1 MNALKILISPAKTI
15 RDFTYDGETYKPL
28 YLDLSKVIVTEM
40 KKLSFD
46 ELKKLCKTSDRLTM
60 KSLLNYRDFA
70 FDEYGIPAL
79 FAYHGLQYKAIH
91 PLSFDQDDL
100 LYAQA
105 HLRILSAVYG
115 LLAPLDAIYPYRL
128 EMQAP
133 LSIPPYLNLY
143 EFWKEPLKP
152 ELMKE
157 TIIDLAS
164 IEYSKVIHHEELS
177 NYVRIEFY
185 ELRNNQYKA
194 ISTMV
199 KVARG
204 TMVHWLIKNKIKQ
217 KEQIKEFKELGYQ
230 LNTEKSN
237 DQYYMFVR

>member
-1 MNALKILISPAKTI
+1 
-15 RDFTYDGETYKPL
+15 
-28 YLDLSKVIVTEM
+28 
-40 KKLSFD
+40 
-46 ELKKLCKTSDRLTM
+46 
-60 KSLLNYRDFA
+60 
-70 FDEYGIPAL
+70 
-79 FAYHGLQYKAIH
+79 
-91 PLSFDQDDL
+91 
-100 LYAQA
+100 
-105 HLRILSAVYG
+105 
-115 LLAPLDAIYPYRL
+115 
-128 EMQAP
+128 
-133 LSIPPYLNLY
+133 
-143 EFWKEPLKP
+143 
-152 ELMKE
+152 
-157 TIIDLAS
+157 S

-204 TMVHWLIKNKIKQ
+204 TMVHWLIKNKIIQ